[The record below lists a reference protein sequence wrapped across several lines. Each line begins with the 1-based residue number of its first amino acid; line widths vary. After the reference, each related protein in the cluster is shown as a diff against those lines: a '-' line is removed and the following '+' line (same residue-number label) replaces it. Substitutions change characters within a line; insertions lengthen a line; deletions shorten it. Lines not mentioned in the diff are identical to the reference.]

1 MIEIEQAIYFFSL
14 VIFFMIALRI
24 LRALHIENKFEKYQI
39 WEIKAGYFLL
49 ALIIAHN
56 LAEIMV
62 KFSQLFADLLLQ

>member
-1 MIEIEQAIYFFSL
+1 MDQIIYVISI
-14 VIFFMIALRI
+14 VIFFVIALRI
-24 LRALHIENKFEKYQI
+24 LRALHIENKFEKFQI

-62 KFSQLFADLLLQ
+62 RFSQLFAEYLLA

>member
-1 MIEIEQAIYFFSL
+1 MEQIIYVVSL
-14 VIFFMIALRI
+14 VIFFVIALRI
-24 LRALHIENKFEKYQI
+24 LRALHIENKFEKFQI

-62 KFSQLFADLLLQ
+62 RFSQLFAEYLLA

>member
-1 MIEIEQAIYFFSL
+1 MIEQFIYFISV

-24 LRALHIENKFEKYQI
+24 LSALHIENKFEKYKM

-62 KFSQLFADLLLQ
+62 KFSQLFAEILEV

>member
-1 MIEIEQAIYFFSL
+1 MDQIIYVISL
-14 VIFFMIALRI
+14 VIFFVIALRI
-24 LRALHIENKFEKYQI
+24 LRALHIENKFEKFQI

-62 KFSQLFADLLLQ
+62 RFSQLFAEYLLA

>member
-1 MIEIEQAIYFFSL
+1 MEQIIYVISL
-14 VIFFMIALRI
+14 VIFFVIALRI
-24 LRALHIENKFEKYQI
+24 LRALHIENKFEKFQI

-62 KFSQLFADLLLQ
+62 RFSQLFAEYLLA

>member
-1 MIEIEQAIYFFSL
+1 MIEQAIYFISI

-62 KFSQLFADLLLQ
+62 RFSELFAEFIL

>member
-1 MIEIEQAIYFFSL
+1 MEQIIYFTSII
-14 VIFFMIALRI
+14 IFFMIALRI

-39 WEIKAGYFLL
+39 WEIKAAYFLF

-62 KFSQLFADLLLQ
+62 RFSQLFAEFLLQ